1 MGVQKYH
8 KQALQTKTKF
18 AGHTNPIRIR
28 FYLGLFTVLFHP
40 SLAMSHP
47 IPSCF
52 FFVLMMAW
60 SASAF
65 SQQTGLCGVE
75 VEEVKASTAFGYLIG
90 YSVKFKNTKQQTV
103 DHLIWSVAFEDNA
116 GQLIEKDTGVFNSTE
131 LISPIQPGMSKT
143 FLRTPSKIKG
153 ASRARIQVT
162 RVHTIS
168 GETCKTP

>member
-1 MGVQKYH
+1 M
-8 KQALQTKTKF
+8 L
-18 AGHTNPIRIR
+18 
-28 FYLGLFTVLFHP
+28 
-40 SLAMSHP
+40 
-47 IPSCF
+47 
-52 FFVLMMAW
+52 AW

-153 ASRARIQVT
+153 ASRARVQVT

-168 GETCKTP
+168 GETCKTR